1 MLLKS
6 YQTKFVRPLN
16 PSAQNLSCFAHL
28 QADISQVLPY
38 LNTVL
43 KGHEF
48 SREPPSLTIK
58 YPGKLIT
65 LTSREIAINIVK
77 DQDEAGEILAWLQG
91 EINAAWERR
100 AEIVP
105 SFEVA
110 ALPRVLNILK
120 LLPRSNC
127 GACGPPAWFLRFRW
141 GRGRKARGTAPILP
155 RKTVRGCRS
164 ISGRFSWLINALEL
178 IGGVL

>member
-6 YQTKFVRPLN
+6 FQTKFVRPPN
-16 PSAQNLSCFAHL
+16 PTAQHLRCFAHL
-28 QADISQVLPY
+28 QADISEVLPY

-48 SREPPSLTIK
+48 SSEPPSLTIK

-65 LTSREIAINIVK
+65 LTSREIAINTVK
-77 DQDEAGEILAWLQG
+77 DQDEALEILEWLKG

-100 AEIVP
+100 AEITP
-105 SFEVA
+105 SFQVA
-110 ALPRVLNILK
+110 AAPRVLNILK

-127 GACGPPAWFLRFRW
+127 GACGQLTCMVFAVQVSQRAQGPGDCPQLDQEDFGRLQEDLRPFQ
-141 GRGRKARGTAPILP
+141 LDD
-155 RKTVRGCRS
+155 
-164 ISGRFSWLINALEL
+164 
-178 IGGVL
+178 

>member
-6 YQTKFVRPLN
+6 YQTKFVRPPN
-16 PSAQNLSCFAHL
+16 PSAQHLRCFAHL

-43 KGHEF
+43 QGHEF

-65 LTSREIAINIVK
+65 LTSREIAINIVR
-77 DQDEAGEILAWLQG
+77 DQDEAAEILAWLQG

-110 ALPRVLNILK
+110 AAPRVLNILK

-127 GACGPPAWFLRFRW
+127 GACGQPTCMVFAVQV
-141 GRGRKARGTAPILP
+141 GQGARGPGDCPQLDPENRARLQEYLRPFQL
-155 RKTVRGCRS
+155 
-164 ISGRFSWLINALEL
+164 AD
-178 IGGVL
+178 